1 MPLNRYGVLK
11 AAAVDHR
18 PATEDDE
25 HHHIHLVAGG
35 PSRREHYRAA
45 VPTRS
50 TQEPPDL
57 LYLADEDFRHV
68 VTGGMADLADGYTR
82 LLPKAGSCALDFVR
96 DNLFDHRQMRA
107 VPGNQSGPDN
117 DLGEVVHHYLQRAV
131 ADPDARVYVLGQAW
145 GPLAGTPDGA
155 FGFVPGQGIHDVHF
169 NQGSAGEHAA
179 TDGVRQD
186 GALLVH
192 LPAER
197 RWVAFFLAFRS
208 QAWNTDDGTG
218 HACSPPAPGERV
230 VRIVGALVRGA
241 DGTPGLRRVTL
252 LNTSPRTVHIEG
264 WRVADRRRH
273 TYPVI
278 AQPLPP
284 GGTAAVTV
292 PAWAHVDGDGILTL
306 LDAGGRKV
314 DGVAYTPEQ
323 ARHAGWTI
331 AF

>member
-1 MPLNRYGVLK
+1 MPLTRYGVLK
-11 AAAVDHR
+11 AAAIDHR
-18 PATEDDE
+18 PAAGDDE
-25 HHHIHLVAGG
+25 HDHIHLVVGP
-35 PSRREHYRAA
+35 PSRRVRYRAA

-50 TQEPPDL
+50 AQAPPDL

-68 VTGGMADLADGYTR
+68 VTVGLADLPDGFTR
-82 LLPKAGSCALDFVR
+82 LQPKPGGCALDFVR
-96 DNLFDHRQMRA
+96 DNLFDHSQMRA
-107 VPGNQSGPDN
+107 VPGGASAPDN
-117 DLGEVVHHYLQRAV
+117 DLGELVHHYLQRAV
-131 ADPDARVYVLGQAW
+131 AAPDARVYVFGQAW
-145 GPLAGTPDGA
+145 GPQPETPDGA
-155 FGFVPGQGIHDVHF
+155 FGFRPAQGVHDVHL

-192 LPAER
+192 LPAES
-197 RWVAFFLAFRS
+197 RWVAVFLAFRS
-208 QAWNTDDGTG
+208 QAWNTDDRTG
-218 HACSPPAPGERV
+218 HACAPPAPGERV

-264 WRVADRRRH
+264 WRFADRRRH
-273 TYPVI
+273 TYPVS

-284 GGTAAVTV
+284 GGTAAVAV
-292 PAWAHVDGDGILTL
+292 PGWAHVDGDGILTL

-323 ARHAGWTI
+323 ARHPGWTI